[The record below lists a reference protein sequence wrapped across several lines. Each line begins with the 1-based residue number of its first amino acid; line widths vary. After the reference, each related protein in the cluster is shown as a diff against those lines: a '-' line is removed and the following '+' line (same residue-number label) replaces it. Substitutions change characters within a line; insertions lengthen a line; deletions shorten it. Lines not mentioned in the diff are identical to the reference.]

1 MEMQKQKVFVAALSV
16 LSNTILIILK
26 LIVGVIIG
34 SVSVL
39 SEAIHSGVDLLAAII
54 ALLAVRKSSK
64 PADQDHAYGHGKYEN
79 LSGAIEALLIFV
91 AAAWIIFE
99 AIHKLIK
106 PQPIEAVGWGVG
118 VMLFS
123 SVVNIVVSHLLF
135 KVGQKTDSIALQ
147 ADAWHLLTDVYTSA
161 GVMVG
166 LLVLWFGKWFMP
178 QLDWHWIDPAAAL
191 GGALLI
197 IKAAYHLTVQSI
209 RDLLDVSLPPGE
221 EIWVKNKIKA
231 MYPQVRGFHNFRSR
245 KSGATRFVEFH
256 LMLDATMSVQDSH
269 AVNDRIVREI
279 KCRFKDSKVMVHIEP
294 CDNNTCESKCLTSC
308 FVKNPPR

>member
-1 MEMQKQKVFVAALSV
+1 METQKQKVFVAALSV
-16 LSNTILIILK
+16 LSNSTLIILK
-26 LIVGVIIG
+26 LIVGVITG

-64 PADQDHAYGHGKYEN
+64 PADHDHSYGHGKYEN
-79 LSGAIEALLIFV
+79 LSGAIEALLIFI

-123 SVVNIVVSHLLF
+123 SVVNILVSHLLF
-135 KVGQKTDSIALQ
+135 KVGKKTDSIALQ

-166 LLVLWFGKWFMP
+166 LVVLWFGEWFMP
-178 QLDWHWIDPAAAL
+178 QLDWHWIDPVAAL
-191 GGALLI
+191 VVALLI
-197 IKAAYHLTVQSI
+197 IKAAYHLTLQSI
-209 RDLLDVSLPPGE
+209 RDLLDVSLPPE
-221 EIWVKNKIKA
+221 EEMWVKDKIKE

-256 LMLDATMSVQDSH
+256 LMLDAAMSVQDSH
-269 AVNDRIVREI
+269 AVNDKIVREI
-279 KCRFKDSKVMVHIEP
+279 KCQFKDSKVMVHIEP
-294 CDNNTCESKCLTSC
+294 CDNSCESKCLTSC
-308 FVKNPPR
+308 FVKHPPG

>member
-1 MEMQKQKVFVAALSV
+1 METQKQKVFVAALSV
-16 LSNTILIILK
+16 LSNTTLIILK
-26 LIVGVIIG
+26 LIVGVITG

-39 SEAIHSGVDLLAAII
+39 SEAIHSGVDLLAATIT
-54 ALLAVRKSSK
+54 LLAVRKSSK
-64 PADQDHAYGHGKYEN
+64 PADQDHSFGHGKYEN

-147 ADAWHLLTDVYTSA
+147 ADAWHLRTDVYTSA

-166 LLVLWFGKWFMP
+166 LLVLWFGERFIP
-178 QLDWHWIDPAAAL
+178 QRDWHWIDPVAAL
-191 GGALLI
+191 GVALLI
-197 IKAAYHLTVQSI
+197 IKAAYHLTIQSI
-209 RDLLDVSLPPGE
+209 RDLLDVSLPPE
-221 EIWVKNKIKA
+221 EATWVKNKIKE

-256 LMLDATMSVQDSH
+256 LMLDPTMSVRESH
-269 AVNDRIVREI
+269 AVNDKIVREI
-279 KCRFKDSKVMVHIEP
+279 KYRFKDSKVMVHIEP
-294 CDNNTCESKCLTSC
+294 CDNTCESKCLTSC
-308 FVKNPPR
+308 FVKNPPG

>member
-1 MEMQKQKVFVAALSV
+1 METQKQKVFVAALSV
-16 LSNTILIILK
+16 FSNSTLIILK

-64 PADQDHAYGHGKYEN
+64 PADQDHSYGHGKYEN
-79 LSGAIEALLIFV
+79 LSGVIEALLIFV

-106 PQPIEAVGWGVG
+106 PQPIQAAGWGVG

-123 SVVNIVVSHLLF
+123 SVVNMVVSHLLF
-135 KVGQKTDSIALQ
+135 KVGQKTDSLALQ
-147 ADAWHLLTDVYTSA
+147 TDAWHLRTDVYTSA

-166 LLVLWFGKWFMP
+166 LLVLWFGEWFMP
-178 QLDWHWIDPAAAL
+178 QRDWHWIDPAAAF
-191 GGALLI
+191 GVALLI
-197 IKAAYHLTVQSI
+197 IKAAYHLTIQSI

-221 EIWVKNKIKA
+221 EIWVKNKIKE

-256 LMLDATMSVQDSH
+256 LMLDPTMSVQDSH
-269 AVNDRIVREI
+269 AVNDKIVREI
-279 KCRFKDSKVMVHIEP
+279 KCRFKESKVMVHIEP
-294 CDNNTCESKCLTSC
+294 CDNSCESKCLTSC
-308 FVKNPPR
+308 FIKNPPG

>member
-1 MEMQKQKVFVAALSV
+1 METQKQKVFVAALSV
-16 LSNTILIILK
+16 LSNTTLIILK
-26 LIVGVIIG
+26 LIVGVITG

-54 ALLAVRKSSK
+54 ALLAVKKSSK
-64 PADQDHAYGHGKYEN
+64 PADHDHSYGHGKYEN
-79 LSGAIEALLIFV
+79 LSGASEALLIFI

-123 SVVNIVVSHLLF
+123 SLVNIVVSHLLF
-135 KVGQKTDSIALQ
+135 KVGKKTDSIALQ

-161 GVMVG
+161 GVMIG
-166 LLVLWFGKWFMP
+166 LLVLWFGEWFMP
-178 QLDWHWIDPAAAL
+178 QLDWHWIDPVAAFAV
-191 GGALLI
+191 ALLI
-197 IKAAYHLTVQSI
+197 IKAAYQLTIQSI
-209 RDLLDVSLPPGE
+209 RDLLDVSLPPE
-221 EIWVKNKIKA
+221 EEMWVKNKIKE

-269 AVNDRIVREI
+269 AVNDKIVREI
-279 KCRFKDSKVMVHIEP
+279 KCQFKDSKVMVHIEP
-294 CDNNTCESKCLTSC
+294 CDNSCESKCLTSC
-308 FVKNPPR
+308 FVKNPPG

>member
-1 MEMQKQKVFVAALSV
+1 METQKQKVFVAALSV
-16 LSNTILIILK
+16 LSNTTLIILK
-26 LIVGVIIG
+26 LIVGVITG

-54 ALLAVRKSSK
+54 ALLAVKKSSK
-64 PADQDHAYGHGKYEN
+64 PADQDHSYGHGKYEN
-79 LSGAIEALLIFV
+79 LSGATEALLIFV

-135 KVGQKTDSIALQ
+135 KVGKKTDSIALQ

-161 GVMVG
+161 GVMIG
-166 LLVLWFGKWFMP
+166 LLVLWFGEWFMP
-178 QLDWHWIDPAAAL
+178 QLDWHWIDPVAAL
-191 GGALLI
+191 GVSLLI
-197 IKAAYHLTVQSI
+197 IKAAYQLTVQSI
-209 RDLLDVSLPPGE
+209 RDLLDVSLPPE
-221 EIWVKNKIKA
+221 EEMWVKNKIKE

-256 LMLDATMSVQDSH
+256 LMLDPTMSVQDAH
-269 AVNDRIVREI
+269 AVNDKIVREI
-279 KCRFKDSKVMVHIEP
+279 KCQFKDSKVMVHIEP
-294 CDNNTCESKCLTSC
+294 CDNRCESKCVTSC
-308 FVKNPPR
+308 FVKNPPE

>member
-1 MEMQKQKVFVAALSV
+1 METQKQKVFVAALSV
-16 LSNTILIILK
+16 LSNTTLIILK
-26 LIVGVIIG
+26 LIVGVITG

-64 PADQDHAYGHGKYEN
+64 PADHDHSYGHGKYEN
-79 LSGAIEALLIFV
+79 LSGAIEALLIFI

-123 SVVNIVVSHLLF
+123 SLVNIVVSHLLF
-135 KVGQKTDSIALQ
+135 KVGKKTDSIALQ

-161 GVMVG
+161 GVMIG
-166 LLVLWFGKWFMP
+166 LLVLWFGEWFMP
-178 QLDWHWIDPAAAL
+178 QLDWHWIDPVAAFAV
-191 GGALLI
+191 ALLI
-197 IKAAYHLTVQSI
+197 IKAAYQLTIQSI
-209 RDLLDVSLPPGE
+209 RDLLDVSLPPE
-221 EIWVKNKIKA
+221 EEMWVKNKIKE

-269 AVNDRIVREI
+269 AVNDKIVREI
-279 KCRFKDSKVMVHIEP
+279 KCQFKDSKVMVHIEP
-294 CDNNTCESKCLTSC
+294 CDNSCESKCLTSC
-308 FVKNPPR
+308 FVKNPPG

>member
-1 MEMQKQKVFVAALSV
+1 METQKQRVFVAALSV
-16 LSNTILIILK
+16 LSNTTLIILK
-26 LIVGVIIG
+26 LIVGVITG

-54 ALLAVRKSSK
+54 ALLTVRKSSK

-123 SVVNIVVSHLLF
+123 SVVNIVVSRLLF
-135 KVGQKTDSIALQ
+135 KVGKKTDSIALQ

-161 GVMVG
+161 GVMIG
-166 LLVLWFGKWFMP
+166 LLVLWFGEWFMP
-178 QLDWHWIDPAAAL
+178 QLDWHWIDPVAAL
-191 GGALLI
+191 GVALLI
-197 IKAAYHLTVQSI
+197 IKAAHQLTIQSI
-209 RDLLDVSLPPGE
+209 RDLLDVRLPQE
-221 EIWVKNKIKA
+221 EEMWVKNKIKE

-256 LMLDATMSVQDSH
+256 LMLDPTMSVQDSH
-269 AVNDRIVREI
+269 AVNDKIVREI

-294 CDNNTCESKCLTSC
+294 CDNSCVSKCLTSC
-308 FVKNPPR
+308 FVKNPPE

>member
-191 GGALLI
+191 GVALLI